1 MNFVTREIRQSDS
14 LTDAE
19 KEKLFGWGVDIF
31 GADDLNLR
39 WRPKDVHF
47 LMDVDGQ
54 TVSHVG
60 VLKHGISVGGQL
72 VTVGGVGGVVTLP
85 AFQKNGYAR
94 ELMLHAAQFLKKW
107 QVDAGLLFCLRRRV
121 PYYESQGWQVI
132 DGPVMVEQP
141 SGGIV
146 SPLEVMV
153 LPLSKASW
161 PDGEVQLN
169 SFPW

>member
-1 MNFVTREIRQSDS
+1 MNFVTRAIRQSDS

-19 KEKLFGWGVDIF
+19 QEKLFGWGVDIF

-72 VTVGGVGGVVTLP
+72 ATVGGVGGVVTLP
-85 AFQKNGYAR
+85 NFQRNGYAR
-94 ELMLHAAQFLKKW
+94 ELMLHAVEFLKKW

-132 DGPVMVEQP
+132 DGPVVVEQP

-153 LPLSKASW
+153 LQLCKASW

>member
-1 MNFVTREIRQSDS
+1 MNLVTREIRQADR

-19 KEKLFGWGVDIF
+19 KEKLFGWGDDIF

-47 LMDVDGQ
+47 LMEVDGQ

-60 VLKHGISVGGQL
+60 VLKHEISVGSQL
-72 VTVGGVGGVVTLP
+72 VTVGGVGGVVTTP

-94 ELMLHAAQFLKKW
+94 ELMQHATEFFKKW

-141 SGGIV
+141 SGRIV

-153 LPLSKASW
+153 LLLSRAGW
-161 PDGEVQLN
+161 PEGVVQLN

>member
-1 MNFVTREIRQSDS
+1 MTEEIRQVDFLSD
-14 LTDAE
+14 TE

-31 GADDLNLR
+31 GADNLNLR

-47 LMDVDGQ
+47 LMKVDGE

-60 VLKHGISVGGQL
+60 VLKHEVSVGGQP
-72 VTVGGVGGVVTLP
+72 VTVGGLGGVVTIP
-85 AFQKNGYAR
+85 AFQRKGYAR
-94 ELMLHAAQFLKKW
+94 RLMLQAAGFLEKW
-107 QVDAGLLFCLRRRV
+107 DVDAGLLFCLQRRV

-132 DGPVMVEQP
+132 ERPVMIIQP
-141 SGGIV
+141 AGEIV

-153 LPLSKASW
+153 LPFGKSSW
-161 PDGEVQLN
+161 PDVEVHLK

>member
-19 KEKLFGWGVDIF
+19 KEKLFGWGDDIF

-60 VLKHGISVGGQL
+60 VLKHKISVGGQR

-85 AFQKNGYAR
+85 AFQKSGYAR
-94 ELMLHAAQFLKKW
+94 ELMLHAAEFLKKW

-132 DGPVMVEQP
+132 EGPVMVEQP

-146 SPLEVMV
+146 MPLEVMV

>member
-1 MNFVTREIRQSDS
+1 MQ
-14 LTDAE
+14 
-19 KEKLFGWGVDIF
+19 
-31 GADDLNLR
+31 
-39 WRPKDVHF
+39 
-47 LMDVDGQ
+47 
-54 TVSHVG
+54 
-60 VLKHGISVGGQL
+60 
-72 VTVGGVGGVVTLP
+72 
-85 AFQKNGYAR
+85 
-94 ELMLHAAQFLKKW
+94 HAAEFLKKW